1 MKRSL
6 SPLLKSGMT
15 LASLS
20 LGWMYPVRRD
30 RLIKWVSGS
39 LMSVAIC
46 FIILVGI
53 PSGPEDSLGFNCETK
68 FSMSFPD
75 SSSNLKV
82 DSHLLIYFKWAY
94 FVVLILFSSVG
105 PMFVKNIL
113 KPSAICFEV
122 VVC

>member
-1 MKRSL
+1 VKRSL

-30 RLIKWVSGS
+30 RLINWVSCS

-68 FSMSFPD
+68 ISMSFPD
-75 SSSNLKV
+75 SYEYF
-82 DSHLLIYFKWAY
+82 DSHLFIYFK
-94 FVVLILFSSVG
+94 
-105 PMFVKNIL
+105 
-113 KPSAICFEV
+113 
-122 VVC
+122 

>member
-6 SPLLKSGMT
+6 SPLLKSCMA
-15 LASLS
+15 LAFLS

-30 RLIKWVSGS
+30 SLIKWVSGS

-53 PSGPEDSLGFNCETK
+53 PWEMDSLGLNCETK
-68 FSMSFPD
+68 FSMSFHD

-82 DSHLLIYFKWAY
+82 DSHISFDI
-94 FVVLILFSSVG
+94 FQMGLFC
-105 PMFVKNIL
+105 
-113 KPSAICFEV
+113 CFDQCV
-122 VVC
+122 Y

>member
-1 MKRSL
+1 VKRSL

-30 RLIKWVSGS
+30 RLLKWVNGS

-53 PSGPEDSLGFNCETK
+53 P
-68 FSMSFPD
+68 
-75 SSSNLKV
+75 
-82 DSHLLIYFKWAY
+82 
-94 FVVLILFSSVG
+94 
-105 PMFVKNIL
+105 
-113 KPSAICFEV
+113 
-122 VVC
+122 